1 MVSTQTLSQ
10 SNGVNDIVGQVAT
23 DSRITGISLYFGRA
37 EVNRLFK
44 FDVKKGQNR
53 ALIQGFPS
61 CLQEDT
67 FR

>member
-1 MVSTQTLSQ
+1 MVSTQTSSQ
-10 SNGVNDIVGQVAT
+10 SNGVNDIVRQVAT
-23 DSRITGISLYFGRA
+23 DSRITGISLYFERA